1 MNRHIMTTKA
11 QRLLTLG
18 QAIHSVGCLIVAVW
32 AKLMTG
38 GLLDIVIMIRGL
50 ALVMTSISL
59 ASDIPRL

>member
-1 MNRHIMTTKA
+1 MKS
-11 QRLLTLG
+11 QRLLTLE
-18 QAIHSVGCLIVAVW
+18 QAIPSLGCLIVAVW